1 MHALFGDRVTNSGT
15 YISGGG
21 IGSSTPPQV
30 MRQHDH
36 SGPVS
41 YHYGSKRGRGDQE
54 VQSPHKKCCEVG
66 EMLGKISDSI
76 AARSS
81 SRDRAR
87 NREQEEVDAA
97 MRLLEDDGVPIPSD
111 LYFTALKSF
120 ESSVLRREFLNMS
133 GPEVRIPWLT

>member
-1 MHALFGDRVTNSGT
+1 
-15 YISGGG
+15 
-21 IGSSTPPQV
+21 

-41 YHYGSKRGRGDQE
+41 YHSGSKRGRGDQE

-97 MRLLEDDGVPIPSD
+97 MQLLEDDGVPIPSD
-111 LYFTALKSF
+111 LYFTSLKSF
-120 ESSVLRREFLNMS
+120 ESSMLRREFLNMS
-133 GPEVRIPWLT
+133 GPEVRIPWLTWLKNQNQM

>member
-1 MHALFGDRVTNSGT
+1 
-15 YISGGG
+15 
-21 IGSSTPPQV
+21 

-41 YHYGSKRGRGDQE
+41 YHSGSKRGRGDQE

-66 EMLGKISDSI
+66 EMLGKISDSF

-87 NREQEEVDAA
+87 NREQEEVDYA
-97 MRLLEDDGVPIPSD
+97 MQLLEDDGVPIPSD

-133 GPEVRIPWLT
+133 GPEVHIPWLTWLKNQNQNQK

>member
-1 MHALFGDRVTNSGT
+1 MAKRIVSIPHKFRLAGA
-15 YISGGG
+15 ISFRKDY
-21 IGSSTPPQV
+21 SPPPLV
-30 MRQHDH
+30 RHLD
-36 SGPVS
+36 PT
-41 YHYGSKRGRGDQE
+41 E

-133 GPEVRIPWLT
+133 DPEVRIPWLTWLKNQNQNQK

>member
-1 MHALFGDRVTNSGT
+1 M
-15 YISGGG
+15 
-21 IGSSTPPQV
+21 STPP
-30 MRQHDH
+30 H
-36 SGPVS
+36 S
-41 YHYGSKRGRGDQE
+41 GSKRARGDQE

-66 EMLGKISDSI
+66 EMLGKISDSF

-133 GPEVRIPWLT
+133 DPEVRIPWLTWLKNQK